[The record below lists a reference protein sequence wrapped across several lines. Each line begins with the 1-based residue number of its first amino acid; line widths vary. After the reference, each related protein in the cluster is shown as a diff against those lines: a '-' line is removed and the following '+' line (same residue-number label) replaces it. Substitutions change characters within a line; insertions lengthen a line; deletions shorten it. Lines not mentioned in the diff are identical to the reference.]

1 MLAAWPG
8 SAEIDSYV
16 LELRKALG
24 TGRYQI
30 LTAKPKELPSKSVR
44 LTRCTRLVA
53 NHKSNLK
60 LATKFA
66 RRTSSGHLPRDPAAN
81 GTPQTAFEAAFKAHN
96 GQTREMSFGLDEFAR
111 LHKAATSQSSGHGS
125 VGFIS
130 AETLSSAIL
139 AAPVPCEL
147 SKSGLITI
155 LTQSQ
160 CLANWPDKPPAPEAN
175 AGLRAQPGTRRARRL
190 QRNRSCKAWCQAQKK
205 STARSPEAN
214 FPRSSGHGRVY
225 CAPSRA
231 TRDSLSSCQQFRH
244 YILLCV
250 CDKPL
255 L

>member
-44 LTRCTRLVA
+44 LTRRTRLALLVA
-53 NHKSNLK
+53 NRSLNLK
-60 LATKFA
+60 LDTKFA
-66 RRTSSGHLPRDPAAN
+66 RRTSSGQLPRDPAAN

-96 GQTREMSFGLDEFAR
+96 GQTREMSLGLDEFAR

-160 CLANWPDKPPAPEAN
+160 
-175 AGLRAQPGTRRARRL
+175 
-190 QRNRSCKAWCQAQKK
+190 SCKLA
-205 STARSPEAN
+205 
-214 FPRSSGHGRVY
+214 
-225 CAPSRA
+225 
-231 TRDSLSSCQQFRH
+231 
-244 YILLCV
+244 
-250 CDKPL
+250 
-255 L
+255 